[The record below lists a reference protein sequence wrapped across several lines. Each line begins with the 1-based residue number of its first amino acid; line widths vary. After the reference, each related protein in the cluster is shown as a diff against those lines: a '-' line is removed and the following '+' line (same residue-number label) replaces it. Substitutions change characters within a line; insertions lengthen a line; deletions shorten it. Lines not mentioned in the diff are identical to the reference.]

1 MYFFPVLETNS
12 TPSGTELPSAVTT
25 TILKISE
32 PESFTISP
40 LGVFLSNFILTLTFF
55 GNLSN
60 KFSPALILTSA
71 SFAIFSIEPVIWFN
85 LISSNK
91 VFLILSFSCNSSLY
105 FSKVFTVTSLKNFF
119 TLKSAFNKLSIVAT
133 SSFP

>member
-1 MYFFPVLETNS
+1 MYFFPVLETIS
-12 TPSGTELPSAVTT
+12 TPSETELPSAVTT
-25 TILKISE
+25 TMFKISE
-32 PESFTISP
+32 LEFFTISP
-40 LGVFLSNFILTLTFF
+40 LGTFLSNFILTLTFF

-71 SFAIFSIEPVIWFN
+71 GFTIFSIEPFSWFN

-91 VFLILSFSCNSSLY
+91 VFFTLSFPCNSSLY
-105 FSKVFTVTSLKNFF
+105 FSKVFTATSLKNFF
-119 TLKSAFNKLSIVAT
+119 TLESAFNKLSIVAT